1 MAAVLAC
8 GHGAVVSHL
17 TAAHLLGLRDRPPSV
32 VELIAR
38 GERGRGI
45 DGIRCR
51 QVPPPRGAEAG
62 HVGVIPC
69 TSPARTIVDVAGTLG
84 EDQQR
89 RVVERAAVRGILDLE
104 AVERIMAATR
114 RRGAPLLR
122 RILAD
127 WRPSQSAGLGGSPPD
142 LRSELE
148 ARVLALINA
157 AGLPAPDCNAR
168 VEADAANLVV
178 DFLWPE
184 RRLVVETDG
193 AGFHDHRRAF
203 ESDRLRDRK
212 LQLAGYRVVRF
223 TYRQVDTEPEAVLAA
238 IRRMLGAAIE

>member
-1 MAAVLAC
+1 
-8 GHGAVVSHL
+8 
-17 TAAHLLGLRDRPPSV
+17 
-32 VELIAR
+32 
-38 GERGRGI
+38 
-45 DGIRCR
+45 
-51 QVPPPRGAEAG
+51 
-62 HVGVIPC
+62 
-69 TSPARTIVDVAGTLG
+69 
-84 EDQQR
+84 
-89 RVVERAAVRGILDLE
+89 
-104 AVERIMAATR
+104 
-114 RRGAPLLR
+114 
-122 RILAD
+122 
-127 WRPSQSAGLGGSPPD
+127 
-142 LRSELE
+142 
-148 ARVLALINA
+148 VLALINA